1 MAKYFGTIGY
11 ALTTETAPGV
21 WEEQIIEKQYY
32 GDVLQ
37 YSKRYQSTEH
47 LNDNIEISNRI
58 SIVAD
63 PYALQ
68 NFIYIRYVTWMGSK
82 WKVSSVD
89 VEYPRL
95 VMSIGGLYNDETED

>member
-21 WEEQIIEKQYY
+21 WEEQLIEKEYY

-37 YSKRYQSTEH
+37 YSKRYQSAGKV
-47 LNDNIEISNRI
+47 NDDIEISNKI

-63 PYALQ
+63 PFAFQ
-68 NFIYIRYVTWMGSK
+68 NFIFIRYVTWMGVK
-82 WKVSSVD
+82 WKVSSID

-95 VMSIGGLYNDETED
+95 VLSIGGVYNVEAED

>member
-37 YSKRYQSTEH
+37 YSKRYQTAEQV
-47 LNDNIEISNRI
+47 NDNIDISKRI
-58 SIVAD
+58 SILAD

-68 NFIYIRYVTWMGSK
+68 NFIYIRYVTWMGIK
-82 WKVSSVD
+82 WKVSSID

-95 VMSIGGLYNDETED
+95 VLSIGGVYTVETED

>member
-1 MAKYFGTIGY
+1 MAKYYGTIGY

-21 WEEQIIEKQYY
+21 WEEQILEKEYY

-37 YSKRYQSTEH
+37 YTKRYQNTEH
-47 LNDNIEISNRI
+47 VNDDIDISNRI

-63 PYALQ
+63 PYAFQ
-68 NFIYIRYVTWMGSK
+68 NFIFIRYVTWMGVK
-82 WKVSSVD
+82 WKVSSVS

-95 VMSIGGLYNDETED
+95 VLSIGGVYTVETED

>member
-21 WEEQIIEKQYY
+21 WEEQLIEKEYY

-37 YSKRYQSTEH
+37 YSKRYQPAGNV
-47 LNDNIEISNRI
+47 NDDIEISNRI

-63 PYALQ
+63 PFAFQ
-68 NFIYIRYVTWMGSK
+68 NFIFIRYATWMGVK
-82 WKVSSVD
+82 WKVSSID

-95 VMSIGGLYNDETED
+95 VLSIGGVYNVETED

>member
-11 ALTTETAPGV
+11 ALTAETAPGV
-21 WEEQIIEKQYY
+21 WEEQLIEREYY

-37 YSKRYQSTEH
+37 YSKRYQTTNQV
-47 LNDNIEISNRI
+47 NDNIEISNRI
-58 SIVAD
+58 SILAD
-63 PYALQ
+63 PYAFE
-68 NFIYIRYVTWMGSK
+68 NFIYIRYLTWMGNK

-95 VMSIGGLYNDETED
+95 ILAIGGLYNVEAEN

>member
-11 ALTTETAPGV
+11 ALTAETAPGV
-21 WEEQIIEKQYY
+21 WEEQLIEREYY

-37 YSKRYQSTEH
+37 YSKRYQTTNQV
-47 LNDNIEISNRI
+47 NDNIEISNRI
-58 SIVAD
+58 SILAD
-63 PYALQ
+63 PYAFE
-68 NFIYIRYVTWMGSK
+68 NFIYIRYLTWMGNK

-95 VMSIGGLYNDETED
+95 ILAIGGLYNVEDEN

>member
-1 MAKYFGTIGY
+1 MAKYYGTIGY

-21 WEEQIIEKQYY
+21 WEEQILEKEYY

-37 YSKRYQSTEH
+37 YTKRYQNTEH
-47 LNDNIEISNRI
+47 VNDDIDISNRI

-63 PYALQ
+63 PYAFQ
-68 NFIYIRYVTWMGSK
+68 NFIFIRYVTWMGVK
-82 WKVSSVD
+82 WKVLSVS

-95 VMSIGGLYNDETED
+95 VLSIGGVYTVETED